1 MYNQQHMNTKL
12 SFQDF
17 TTKMIVLI
25 KGDDRQ
31 AIEQD
36 FWGFYNHNATD
47 GGQAK
52 ADEPHLQWLT
62 DDPKHGGYFYTTRER
77 LLQAMT
83 TRSLFRLLNEM
94 EAHDEAG
101 LEACKGL
108 KGGLMPRARE
118 LAQEWFD
125 SMEKVSDIIKQR
137 AEMADADNH
146 GAYSL
151 GTIKA
156 ERPDTN

>member
-1 MYNQQHMNTKL
+1 MKTNL

-25 KGDDRQ
+25 KGESRED
-31 AIEQD
+31 IEQD

-47 GGQAK
+47 GCQAK

-62 DDPKHGGYFYTTRER
+62 DDVAHGGFFYTTRER

-83 TRSLFRLLNEM
+83 TRKLFALLNEM
-94 EAHDEAG
+94 DEQGEAG
-101 LEACKGL
+101 LMACKGL
-108 KGGLMPRARE
+108 EGGLMPRARE
-118 LAQEWFD
+118 LAQEWFS
-125 SMEKVSDIIKQR
+125 SMEKVTDIIRQR
-137 AEMADADNH
+137 GEMGDTDNH
-146 GAYSL
+146 GAFSL

-156 ERPDTN
+156 EK

>member
-1 MYNQQHMNTKL
+1 MNTKL

-83 TRSLFRLLNEM
+83 TRSLFRLLNDSPEQFK
-94 EAHDEAG
+94 G
-101 LEACKGL
+101 LE
-108 KGGLMPRARE
+108 GGALPRAKE
-118 LAQEWFD
+118 LAREWFD
-125 SMEKVSDIIKQR
+125 SMDKVSDIIKQR
-137 AEMADADNH
+137 AEMADPDNH
-146 GAYSL
+146 GSYSI

-156 ERPDTN
+156 ENPDN

>member
-1 MYNQQHMNTKL
+1 MKTNL

-25 KGDDRQ
+25 KGESRE

-52 ADEPHLQWLT
+52 ADEPHLEWLT
-62 DDPKHGGYFYTTRER
+62 DDPAHGGYFYTTRER
-77 LLQAMT
+77 LLQAMVS
-83 TRSLFRLLNEM
+83 RSLFKLLNEA
-94 EAHDEAG
+94 EESN
-101 LEACKGL
+101 CFKGCE
-108 KGGLMPRARE
+108 GGAMPYAKV
-118 LAQEWFD
+118 LGQEWFD
-125 SMEKVSDIIKQR
+125 SMEKIHDIIKQR
-137 AEMADADNH
+137 TESAGDPDNY

-156 ERPDTN
+156 EKPDKHS